1 MRRAI
6 ATICFAA
13 LLAACSDDGDET
25 TPGSTVVT
33 SSSTSTSTSTTA
45 YPDPASALAAR
56 IVLAETCI
64 RDQTTP
70 PSEVAECAHQQQ
82 DGYRELAS
90 HPDWADRVRADTRN
104 PLIQGAITANLLA
117 ATKLRELSPPKKPA
131 PPEDW
136 HIVAAAPAEEL
147 LGYYKAAEAE
157 FGVPWSYLA
166 AVHLVETR
174 MGRIRGASSA
184 GALGPMQFLPKT
196 WEAYG
201 EGDIN
206 SNRDSIRAAA
216 RYLKRNGAPADMRNA
231 LWNYNHS
238 YLYVDAVTAY
248 AEQMRSNEGAYFGY
262 YHWRVYYR
270 TTNGDVLLPEG
281 YPEKR

>member
-1 MRRAI
+1 VRRAV
-6 ATICFAA
+6 AALCFAA
-13 LLAACSDDGDET
+13 LLGACSDDGPET
-25 TPGSTVVT
+25 TPRTVAST
-33 SSSTSTSTSTTA
+33 SSSTTSTSTTTTA
-45 YPDPASALAAR
+45 PTDPATALAMR
-56 IVLAETCI
+56 LVTAETAI
-64 RDQTTP
+64 RNPSTP
-70 PSEVAECAHQQQ
+70 PAQIVGHAAVQQ
-82 DGYRELAS
+82 DSYRELAS
-90 HPDWADRVRADTRN
+90 QPEWVDQVLTASPPSLH
-104 PLIQGAITANLLA
+104 GAIRANLLA
-117 ATKLRELSPPKKPA
+117 AQKLRQLSPPKKPA

-136 HIVAAAPAEEL
+136 RIVAAAPADEL
-147 LGYYKAAEAE
+147 QKYYREAETE
-157 FGVPWSYLA
+157 FGVPWQYLA

-184 GALGPMQFLPKT
+184 GALGPMQFLPST

-216 RYLKRNGAPADMRNA
+216 RYLKRNGAPGDMRNA

-248 AEQMRSNEGAYFGY
+248 AEQMRADERTYLGY
-262 YHWRVYYR
+262 YNWRVYYR